1 MYQPGDTVVYLTHGV
16 GDIERREEREV
27 MGEKREYFFIRFRSG
42 MTSQVPVKYA
52 RETGLR
58 SLISKRAAT
67 KVSRTLASEPSGQGG
82 LWSHRV
88 QRNEDKLK
96 RGEAEL
102 TAEVVRDLSA
112 LERIGKISSS
122 EHLLR
127 RKAVG
132 LLAQELGDVWKVDA
146 DEAEE
151 RIVTIVEE
159 AAAESA
165 ETAESAAA

>member
-1 MYQPGDTVVYLTHGV
+1 VYQPGDTVVYLTHGV

-52 RETGLR
+52 RDTGLR
-58 SLISKRAAT
+58 PLISKRAAT

-112 LERIGKISSS
+112 LERAGKISSS

-127 RKAVG
+127 RKAIG
-132 LLAQELGDVWKVDA
+132 LLAQELAEVWRVGA
-146 DEAEE
+146 DKAED
-151 RIVTIVEE
+151 RVVGLVEE
-159 AAAESA
+159 AAEEA
-165 ETAESAAA
+165 AESAAA